1 MTNITPYIQLA
12 IAIIGAIF
20 TYIIIPYIKAKK
32 TSEEINADIAKGKK
46 MLEDIKILVAAAD
59 QIGKNLGYD
68 GEKKLMYVKGRLEA
82 MGYII
87 DDSICDMI
95 EAAVLN
101 LHNQLIEEYVIE

>member
-1 MTNITPYIQLA
+1 MINITPYIQLA

-59 QIGKNLGYD
+59 QIGKNLDYD
-68 GEKKLMYVKGRLEA
+68 GEKKLMYVKSRLEA
-82 MGYII
+82 KGYIVDADI
-87 DDSICDMI
+87 LDKI
-95 EAAVLN
+95 ESEVLK
-101 LHNQLIEEYVIE
+101 LHNQLIDE

>member
-1 MTNITPYIQLA
+1 MINITPYIQLA

-68 GEKKLMYVKGRLEA
+68 GEKKLMYVKSRLGA
-82 MGYII
+82 KGYIVDTDI
-87 DDSICDMI
+87 LDKI
-95 EAAVLN
+95 ESEVLK
-101 LHNQLIEEYVIE
+101 LHNQLIDE